1 MIEWR
6 SRGLRLGFWQSVEM
20 ALQHGFDV
28 LVGICPVSQRALGNG
43 FQPLVAVLV
52 AEPDDAQ
59 ACAEPLLW
67 VWFGGENALQQLGG
81 KRADL
86 PTPLH
91 EA

>member
-6 SRGLRLGFWQSVEM
+6 SRGLGLGFRQSIEI

-28 LVGICPVSQRALGNG
+28 LVGIGPVSQRALGNG
-43 FQPLVAVLV
+43 FQALVAVLV
-52 AEPDDAQ
+52 AESDDAQ
-59 ACAEPLLW
+59 SCAESLLW
-67 VWFGGENALQQLGG
+67 MRFGGEDALQQFGG

-86 PTPLH
+86 PPPLH